1 MAGSEYHIQGAITDY
16 CPSPDVEGEK
26 SVFPTGD
33 AITVKGDKVQE
44 ILNDLQ
50 GKLNRSYEEA
60 AKKLGGNM
68 KKVTYVFDAGEF
80 GSYDLSVNSAEQ
92 VRNAGQGETKKDG
105 GDAKNTGQ
113 MLVCKP
119 GMSIASFIND
129 KVLMNTKQYT
139 EQLSANRDKVAK
151 FDQTGLFVAKI
162 IYYPQLTDDALV
174 VNYKLVK
181 VEGKNFGTLIEQ
193 QKDAAKVPTFDDL
206 KAAKE
211 NSPGKFTPDDCYVFD
226 FHYTFGTENTTVE
239 NFEMRSENIVGFI
252 SADNIGT
259 TDNSTNMSS
268 KSDERFK
275 TNVFNEN
282 ENQFDSA
289 KVKKSY
295 APNVKSKDVV
305 TQPKGS
311 KIETNSAH
319 NNDSKMAANK
329 KDAQNSLFKFSSYPG
344 LALQASIR
352 GHLALL
358 RIDANLKEKEKD
370 QATPTGILA
379 KFEVRN
385 IDGEQF
391 WNNGYYLISTIGNK
405 FQGGKFKQSLTG
417 FYLGDQPK
425 VEDQSEDAESHV
437 EVM

>member
-1 MAGSEYHIQGAITDY
+1 
-16 CPSPDVEGEK
+16 
-26 SVFPTGD
+26 
-33 AITVKGDKVQE
+33 
-44 ILNDLQ
+44 
-50 GKLNRSYEEA
+50 
-60 AKKLGGNM
+60 
-68 KKVTYVFDAGEF
+68 
-80 GSYDLSVNSAEQ
+80 
-92 VRNAGQGETKKDG
+92 
-105 GDAKNTGQ
+105 
-113 MLVCKP
+113 
-119 GMSIASFIND
+119 
-129 KVLMNTKQYT
+129 
-139 EQLSANRDKVAK
+139 
-151 FDQTGLFVAKI
+151 
-162 IYYPQLTDDALV
+162 
-174 VNYKLVK
+174 
-181 VEGKNFGTLIEQ
+181 
-193 QKDAAKVPTFDDL
+193 
-206 KAAKE
+206 
-211 NSPGKFTPDDCYVFD
+211 
-226 FHYTFGTENTTVE
+226 
-239 NFEMRSENIVGFI
+239 
-252 SADNIGT
+252 
-259 TDNSTNMSS
+259 
-268 KSDERFK
+268 
-275 TNVFNEN
+275 
-282 ENQFDSA
+282 
-289 KVKKSY
+289 
-295 APNVKSKDVV
+295 VV

-425 VEDQSEDAESHV
+425 VEDPSEDAESHV